1 METNQIELDGQ
12 IKTIEVNLHVDTIED
27 LEPETPTPPSSGTIS
42 EEQLEEIIGLMI
54 PHDCNEDFNEDFA
67 I

>member
-27 LEPETPTPPSSGTIS
+27 LEPEIPPGSGTIS

-54 PHDCNEDFNEDFA
+54 PHDYNEDFNEDFA